1 MESTAND
8 LPPENLDERHAV
20 LVEAWRNSPAF
31 SVKIDTYFQVYA
43 NLFGHLRG
51 TNCTFI
57 ECGVLGGGSLF
68 MWREWLGK
76 EARIIGVDLNPGAT
90 KWASHGF
97 EIFIGDQGDPI
108 FWDNLFKQVG
118 PFDALLDDGGHQSF
132 QQVVT
137 LNAAVLAAE
146 NDCVIA
152 IEDTGTSF
160 FKDFKTHGKYSF
172 LSYAKSCTDL
182 LLKPYLS
189 MVPGRT
195 RKLKI
200 APELNIFHKI
210 HKIEFYG
217 GVVAFH
223 VNQNQAVTAKLMS
236 NMAPEKIP
244 DFRYGG
250 VKSARIL
257 WPTLFKHKVVKLRGG
272 ATILRRLKVDVL
284 AKKLLRR

>member
-8 LPPENLDERHAV
+8 LPRENLDERLSA

-57 ECGVLGGGSLF
+57 ECGVLGGGLLF

-76 EARIIGVDLNPGAT
+76 GARIIGIDLNPGAT

-160 FKDFKTHGKYSF
+160 YKDFKTHGKYSF

-195 RKLKI
+195 RKLKF

-223 VNQNQAVTAKLMS
+223 VNQYQAVTARLMT

-250 VKSARIL
+250 VKSAQIL
-257 WPTLFKHKVVKLRGG
+257 WPTLFKRKVVKLRGG
-272 ATILRRLKVDVL
+272 ATFLRRLKVDVL